1 MTAARQPL
9 RGQPFRILQE
19 VPALQAVELSRLQ
32 AEVAP
37 PGLRAVVQPVPPE
50 DGQAVVARL
59 KARSAGLVRPEQ
71 LDPWRVVATEV
82 CRVADVMHAPRF
94 GALLRDDGTGYS
106 ASLDGSLGDLGHLAG
121 VPGMAMS
128 PAGLTFAPPLDLP
141 HMKAAGVFLPWG
153 AGFNYGHFVLD
164 ALPSL
169 LALEEAGL
177 TASLPPIAPPLK
189 PWQRELIT
197 LLLGREGGVREIAA
211 PAVRLDQAVYATS
224 MDHFLHAP
232 NALLTR
238 VRERLVARAG
248 PSPLRAERVYLSRRS
263 HAHPMR
269 ILLNELE
276 LEQALAARGFAIVRA
291 EHLRPAEQV
300 ALCRQAKVVVGP
312 TGAGMANALF
322 AEPGALVIDLQPQ
335 VFPGAWVGAFGD
347 LVGHDWWTYYVPAPA
362 PATEAPW
369 LRRMRRGFRFAY
381 RLPLAHFLAFL
392 DSRL

>member
-1 MTAARQPL
+1 MSAAPRPL
-9 RGQPFRILQE
+9 HILRE
-19 VPALQAVELSRLQ
+19 VEALAAVDLPRLQ
-32 AEVAP
+32 ADVGP
-37 PGLRAVVQPVPPE
+37 PGLRATLQTVPPE
-50 DGQAVVARL
+50 DGEAVVARMR
-59 KARSAGLVRPEQ
+59 ARSAGLVRPDR

-82 CRVADVMHAPRF
+82 CRVADVVHAPRF

-106 ASLDGSLGDLGHLAG
+106 ASLDGSLADLSHLAEA
-121 VPGMAMS
+121 PGMAMS
-128 PAGLTFAPPLDLP
+128 PTGLTFAPPSDLP
-141 HMKAAGVFLPWG
+141 RMKAAGVFLPWG

-177 TASLPPIAPPLK
+177 TAALPPIAPRLK
-189 PWQRELIT
+189 PWQRELIA
-197 LLLGREGGVREIAA
+197 LLLGRDKGVREIAVL
-211 PAVRLDQAVYATS
+211 AVRLDQAVYATS

-238 VRERLVARAG
+238 VRERLVSRAG

-269 ILLNELE
+269 ILLNEWE
-276 LEQALAARGFAIVRA
+276 LERALAARGFAIVRA
-291 EHLRPAEQV
+291 EGLRPAEQI

-322 AEPGALVIDLQPQ
+322 AEPGARVVDIQPQ
-335 VFPGAWVGAFGD
+335 VFPGAWVGAFGE
-347 LVGHDWWTYYVPAPA
+347 LIGHDWWTYYAPAPA
-362 PATEAPW
+362 PVAEVPW
-369 LRRMRRGFRFAY
+369 IRRARRGFRFAY

-392 DSRL
+392 DARL